1 MQIDPSFWLNRRV
14 LLTGHTG
21 FKGVW
26 LGAWLSGL
34 GADVVGFALP
44 PSHAATLYRLARI
57 DAHVDGITGDVRDRD
72 LLVEV
77 VRRHQPEIIFHLAAQ
92 SLVLPGLKDPA
103 LTFETNVM
111 GTLNLMEAARHA
123 RRLDALVVVTS
134 DKVYGPGDAVRV
146 EDDPLGG
153 HDPYAASKAA
163 AELVVQTYARHYL
176 RARDGIGV
184 ATARAGNAIGGGDFG
199 PRRLLPDLVRAGFE
213 GRVARVR
220 HPGAVRP
227 WQHVLDALGGY
238 LLLAQGLADDP
249 VRFSGAWN
257 FGPIEDGWSVAE
269 VADTVMRWLGG
280 RWAEAPKPV
289 DAEAPILRISPARAV
304 RELGWRPALDTA
316 RALEWTI
323 EDYRELMR
331 DGRAD
336 WLFRRLDA
344 FAGGGTSKRR
354 RTADEGFGPT
364 LGDGG
369 FSHALG
375 DGGLGRALG

>member
-14 LLTGHTG
+14 LVTGHTG
-21 FKGVW
+21 FKGIW
-26 LGAWLSGL
+26 LGAWLSEL

-44 PSHAATLYRLARI
+44 PTHTAALYRLAGI
-57 DAHVDGITGDVRDRD
+57 DRRVDSVTGDVRDRD
-72 LLVEV
+72 LLIEV

-92 SLVLPGLKDPA
+92 PLVLPGLKDPV

-111 GTLNLMEAARHA
+111 GTLNLLEAARHA
-123 RRLDALVVVTS
+123 RGLDALVVVTS
-134 DKVYGPGDAVRV
+134 DKVYAPGDAARV

-176 RARDGIGV
+176 SPQDGVGV

-199 PRRLLPDLVRAGFE
+199 PRRLMPDLVRAGFE

-220 HPGAVRP
+220 HPGAIRP

-238 LLLAQGLADDP
+238 VLLAQNLADDP
-249 VRFSGAWN
+249 ARFGGAWN
-257 FGPIEDGWSVAE
+257 FGPTGDGWSVGE

-280 RWAEAPKPV
+280 RWTEVPEPWGAEAPV
-289 DAEAPILRISPARAV
+289 LRLSPARAV
-304 RELGWRPALDTA
+304 RELGWRPVLDTA
-316 RALEWTI
+316 RALEWTV

-331 DGRAD
+331 GEPAD

-344 FAGGGTSKRR
+344 FAGGGGDAPKRR
-354 RTADEGFGPT
+354 TVLED
-364 LGDGG
+364 LG
-369 FSHALG
+369 HALG
-375 DGGLGRALG
+375 DEGLGHALG